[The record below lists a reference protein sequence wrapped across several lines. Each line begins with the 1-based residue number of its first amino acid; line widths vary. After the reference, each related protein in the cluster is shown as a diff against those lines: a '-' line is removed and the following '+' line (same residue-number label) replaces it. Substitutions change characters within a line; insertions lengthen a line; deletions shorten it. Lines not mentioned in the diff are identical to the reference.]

1 MLPIS
6 NSGDFSP
13 LLKLVNEELE
23 KAKEFVANENE
34 TNFINYYIDSFTKGS
49 VDAHKVFL
57 LTHCNFFSSL
67 ELISLRSENLVLFSH
82 LVIV

>member
-1 MLPIS
+1 LLIS

-13 LLKLVNEELE
+13 LLKLANEELE

-34 TNFINYYIDSFTKGS
+34 TKFINYYIDSFTKGS

-57 LTHCNFFSSL
+57 LTHCKEFQ
-67 ELISLRSENLVLFSH
+67 LIKVSQRSENLVLFSH
-82 LVIV
+82 LFNV